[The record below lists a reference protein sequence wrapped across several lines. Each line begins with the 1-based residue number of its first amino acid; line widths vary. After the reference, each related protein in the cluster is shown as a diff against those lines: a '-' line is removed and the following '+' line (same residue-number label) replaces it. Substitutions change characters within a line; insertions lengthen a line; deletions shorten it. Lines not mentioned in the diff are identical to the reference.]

1 MNQLEFVFPGKLR
14 VWTLINYADLIKRN
28 QLRLAESGQVKSEFV
43 IPTRVRIRLIITA
56 IARFGNVVKNRV
68 SVLKGHS

>member
-14 VWTLINYADLIKRN
+14 VWTLINDADLIKRN

-43 IPTRVRIRLIITA
+43 IPARVRIRKIITA

-68 SVLKGHS
+68 SV